1 MRLSIIVLVF
11 NEEPS
16 IREDI
21 LSIKKNILDSFKNS
35 ELIIVEDYSPDRSY
49 EICKEFESDKI
60 RILRGEKRLGYR
72 PSLTLGINSSK
83 YENIFFTESGTKYDF
98 QEFLKFSK
106 DYEQGLVYS
115 GYRNP
120 RYDSTS
126 RRFLT
131 LSMNWLSRFIFNNK
145 LKDIDSGYK
154 LMSKSLYKEYY
165 CDNWF
170 FEDFG
175 SAEILIR
182 MDYNS
187 IRIIEKKISY
197 YQRPDESKQ
206 FSILKIIKKSSKLLK
221 NLLTLK
227 KILSK

>member
-21 LSIKKNILDSFKNS
+21 LSIKKKYPRYFLRTQSLLLLKIIALIDHMKYVKNS
-35 ELIIVEDYSPDRSY
+35 SLI
-49 EICKEFESDKI
+49 KI
-60 RILRGEKRLGYR
+60 RILRGQKRLGYR
-72 PSLTLGINSSK
+72 PSLNLGINNSK

-98 QEFLKFSK
+98 EEFIKFSK
-106 DYEQGLVYS
+106 NYEPGLVYS

-120 RYDSTS
+120 RYDSMS

-131 LSMNWLSRFIFNNK
+131 LSMNWLSRVIFHNK

-154 LMSKSLYKEYY
+154 LMSKSLYKKYY

-175 SAEILIR
+175 SAEMLIR
-182 MDYNS
+182 MDHDS
-187 IRIIEKKISY
+187 IEIIEKKYHITKDPMN
-197 YQRPDESKQ
+197 QKQ
-206 FSILKIIKKSSKLLK
+206 FSILKIIK
-221 NLLTLK
+221 NLLNF
-227 KILSK
+227 

>member
-1 MRLSIIVLVF
+1 MLGLLFGQIL
-11 NEEPS
+11 EP
-16 IREDI
+16 
-21 LSIKKNILDSFKNS
+21 LGN
-35 ELIIVEDYSPDRSY
+35 
-49 EICKEFESDKI
+49 
-60 RILRGEKRLGYR
+60 ILRGQKRLGYR
-72 PSLTLGINSSK
+72 PSLTLGINNSK

-98 QEFLKFSK
+98 EEFIKFSK
-106 DYEQGLVYS
+106 NYEPGLVYS

-120 RYDSTS
+120 RYDSMS

-131 LSMNWLSRFIFNNK
+131 LSMNWLSRVIFHNK

-154 LMSKSLYKEYY
+154 LMSKSLYKKYY

-175 SAEILIR
+175 SAEMLIR
-182 MDYNS
+182 MDYDS

-227 KILSK
+227 KILSN

>member
-175 SAEILIR
+175 SAEMLIR
-182 MDYNS
+182 MDYNR

>member
-60 RILRGEKRLGYR
+60 RILRGQKRLGYR
-72 PSLTLGINSSK
+72 PSLTLGINNSK

-98 QEFLKFSK
+98 EEFIKFSK
-106 DYEQGLVYS
+106 NYEPGLVYS

-120 RYDSTS
+120 RYDSMS

-131 LSMNWLSRFIFNNK
+131 LSMNWLSRVIFHNK

-154 LMSKSLYKEYY
+154 LMSKSLYKKYY

-175 SAEILIR
+175 SAEMLIR
-182 MDYNS
+182 IDHDS
-187 IRIIEKKISY
+187 IEIIEKKISY

-227 KILSK
+227 KILSN